1 MRQQKH
7 IIKIYEAGLQR
18 AGRID
23 ACVSHLMLYL
33 SAALQKQVGKHRQWK
48 QEAVG
53 VVEAME
59 DAGHS
64 HSETFQRRES
74 SYRGYENNVSLY
86 KDMTGWLVRGGGSR
100 EDLGGCEVRQ
110 AALRH
115 SQTGSHVCIHNLGPC
130 FWRWSMKWPK
140 MRISC
145 RVADQDVEPDN
156 DGWVATLM
164 RMQGFV

>member
-33 SAALQKQVGKHRQWK
+33 SAALQKQIGKHEQWK
-48 QEAVG
+48 RVVVG
-53 VVEAME
+53 AME
-59 DAGHS
+59 DTGHS

-86 KDMTGWLVRGGGSR
+86 KDMTGWLVRGGEAGKTL
-100 EDLGGCEVRQ
+100 EDVRCGRQ
-110 AALRH
+110 HCAIAKLAV
-115 SQTGSHVCIHNLGPC
+115 T
-130 FWRWSMKWPK
+130 
-140 MRISC
+140 
-145 RVADQDVEPDN
+145 
-156 DGWVATLM
+156 
-164 RMQGFV
+164 FVSIILAHASGAGV